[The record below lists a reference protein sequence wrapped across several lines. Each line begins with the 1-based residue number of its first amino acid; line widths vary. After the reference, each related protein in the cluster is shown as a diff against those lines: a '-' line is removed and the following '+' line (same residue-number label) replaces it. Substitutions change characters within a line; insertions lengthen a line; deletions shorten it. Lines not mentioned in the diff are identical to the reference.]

1 MAFFRGDIYS
11 YELDKMTSMNVYLPH
26 DDLARCQITKPMST
40 LILLHG
46 LQGNNSF
53 WTRYSSVE
61 RYAQEHN
68 IALVIPEAEMSL
80 YADMRCGLAYG
91 RYIGEEL
98 KQIVQAM
105 FRIPTDREHYGI
117 AGFSMGGYGALRLAL
132 CYPEIFGKCM
142 SICGAMALGSEA
154 HLSEL
159 RVWRDPGQKAY
170 YDPDEELMRTFR
182 KSSVSAYGPELPCLP
197 ENDLSQLT
205 RAAVQTQVSV
215 PQILLTCGTEDFTY
229 GDNCRY
235 DALLTELGIPHQFYT
250 WPGEH
255 NWAFVDESVCQYLRF
270 FAEQ

>member
-11 YELDKMTSMNVYLPH
+11 YELDKMTSLNVYLPH

-117 AGFSMGGYGALRLAL
+117 AGFSMGGREALAIGILRPDL
-132 CYPEIFGKCM
+132 FGYVG
-142 SICGAMALGSEA
+142 SIAAAPGLVPGKDWAME
-154 HLSEL
+154 H
-159 RVWRDPGQKAY
+159 PGQFREEQLSYKNDTPFLIMVCCGDSDKTVGTFPHSY
-170 YDPDEELMRTFR
+170 HKILTKNGVEHIWWEIPGSDHGDPAI
-182 KSSVSAYGPELPCLP
+182 SS
-197 ENDLSQLT
+197 
-205 RAAVQTQVSV
+205 
-215 PQILLTCGTEDFTY
+215 
-229 GDNCRY
+229 
-235 DALLTELGIPHQFYT
+235 GIY
-250 WPGEH
+250 
-255 NWAFVDESVCQYLRF
+255 NFVKFLF
-270 FAEQ
+270 